1 MNDFKAKTLR
11 LVRSNDEAAE
21 MALDVARRRF
31 AKDVALRDLF
41 EPLTDEV
48 KGMGD
53 KVASEVAWKL
63 FVWIDT
69 KMNFNK
75 EK

>member
-1 MNDFKAKTLR
+1 MNGKGKAEALR
-11 LVRSNDEAAE
+11 LVRSNEAAE
-21 MALDVARRRF
+21 GVALEVARRRYI
-31 AKDVALRDLF
+31 RDIPLQELF

-63 FVWIDT
+63 FVWMEAENARGT
-69 KMNFNK
+69 L
-75 EK
+75 